1 MTTMQNETTPAQKVL
16 YASTDRPWLKYYS
29 QKYIDEALP
38 ACSAFEY
45 VCQRNANR
53 LGEDA
58 INYYGRRF
66 TYADF
71 IVNVKKTA
79 AALRAVGVKKG
90 DIATVVSVMTP
101 EVIYAFYAA
110 DMIGAT
116 LNLVDPRY
124 SAEGIHEY
132 IEEVDSHLL
141 ICLNVVYERCRQ
153 AARRTHVEHVVVLS
167 PADSLPL
174 PLAIGYRMTNPDKNN
189 YKSNVIRWKDF
200 IAAGENQ
207 STAAEPYDPQHAC
220 VVVHT
225 GGTTGSP
232 KGVML
237 TDTNFNAIAQQFS
250 AYDTLFRRGQKL
262 MNIMPP
268 FIAYGYACGVHL
280 PMVLGLTVVIIP
292 NLDPAKL
299 GSLILKY
306 RPEHM
311 FGVPAHY
318 QQMAADP
325 KLKNKDLSF
334 IRNYAAGGD
343 SISRGAENTVNEFLT
358 THNVEYALAKGYG
371 MTEVSSASTVAAGNN
386 NKVGSVGIPMVH
398 TLVAAFE
405 PGTDNELPI
414 GERGELCI
422 SGPTMMKGYYNK
434 PDETAM
440 ILRKH
445 ADGRVWV
452 HTGDIGYLDEDGF
465 VYLDSRI
472 KRLIIRH
479 DGFKVFPSMIENV
492 VSQHPAVHQCS
503 VVGCTDKTHVQG
515 RLPFVYLVLSP
526 AAAGKK
532 RQILRELRSLCAEEL
547 PEYVQ
552 PVGYKIVAELPM
564 TPIGKVDYRKLEE
577 EITSRDY

>member
-1 MTTMQNETTPAQKVL
+1 MMINNSSL
-16 YASTDRPWLKYYS
+16 YASQARPWLKYYS
-29 QKYIDEALP
+29 QKYIDQTVPE
-38 ACSAFEY
+38 CSAFDY
-45 VCQRNANR
+45 VRQQNKNR
-53 LGEDA
+53 LGEPA
-58 INYYGRRF
+58 LEYYGRKF
-66 TYADF
+66 TYADL
-71 IVNVKKTA
+71 IVNVKKTTA
-79 AALRAVGVKKG
+79 AFRAAGVKKG
-90 DIATVVSVMTP
+90 DVITVVSVMTP

-110 DMIGAT
+110 DRIGAT

-124 SAEGIHEY
+124 SPEGIRDY

-141 ICLNVVYERCRQ
+141 VCLNVVYERCRQ
-153 AARRTHVEHVVVLS
+153 AAKHTHVERVIVLS

-174 PLAIGYRMTNPDKNN
+174 PLSIGYKVTNPDRNQ
-189 YKSNVIRWKDF
+189 YKSNVLMWKQF
-200 IAAGENQ
+200 LANGKNA
-207 STAAEPYDPQHAC
+207 STAAEPYDPEHAC

-237 TDTNFNAIAQQFS
+237 TDRNFNAIAQQFS
-250 AYDTLFRRGQKL
+250 AYDDLFRQGQSL

-280 PMVLGLTVVIIP
+280 PLVLGLKVIIIP

-299 GSLILKY
+299 GGLIWKY
-306 RPEHM
+306 KPEHM

-325 KLKNKDLSF
+325 KLKDKDLSF

-343 SISRGAENTVNEFLT
+343 SISIGAEKTVNDFLAE
-358 THNVEYALAKGYG
+358 HNVEYPLAKGYG
-371 MTEVSSASTVAAGNN
+371 MTEVSSAATVAAGKN
-386 NKVGSVGIPMVH
+386 NKPGSVGIPMVN
-398 TLVAAFE
+398 TLISVFE
-405 PGTDNELPI
+405 PGTDKELPI
-414 GERGELCI
+414 GQRGELCI

-434 PDETAM
+434 PVETAA
-440 ILRKH
+440 ILRTH
-445 ADGRVWV
+445 ADGRVWA
-452 HTGDIGYLDEDGF
+452 HTGDVGYLDEDGF

-492 VSQHPAVHQCS
+492 VSQHPAIHQCS
-503 VVGCTDKTHVQG
+503 VVGCTDKDHVQG
-515 RLPFVYLVLSP
+515 RLPFVYAVLNP
-526 AAAGKK
+526 EAAVSGKK
-532 RQILRELRSLCAEEL
+532 KQIIRELRQMCKEEL

-552 PVGYKIVAELPM
+552 PVGYKFIETMPL
-564 TPIGKVDYRKLEE
+564 TPVGKFDYRKLEE